1 MFLCLQYAKYG
12 WYQTITSKNQA
23 TCIGCNLFFST
34 LKCHRSKLMF
44 FVISSYFAE
53 NVVYQ
58 NVIFSLK
65 THFESKLRNK
75 RSWKDLRLASIYR
88 FFSVISDKLFQ
99 KPFSSQGHILIN
111 CDIFSH
117 DIYITSVFQSFDFD
131 LITYLIV
138 SKLTIMDLNS
148 PFSLGSWPRMRTSFR
163 RRCKTSCYKLW

>member
-1 MFLCLQYAKYG
+1 MIRQEINKNNMFLCLQYAKYG
-12 WYQTITSKNQA
+12 WYQAITSKNQA
-23 TCIGCNLFFST
+23 TYIGCNLFFST

-117 DIYITSVFQSFDFD
+117 DILYNISLRIVWFW
-131 LITYLIV
+131 LNYL
-138 SKLTIMDLNS
+138 SDR
-148 PFSLGSWPRMRTSFR
+148 F
-163 RRCKTSCYKLW
+163 